1 MAGKIKGL
9 TVEIDGNVTGLKKAI
24 GDASRES
31 KKLQS
36 ELNRVSAILA
46 KDPTNFT
53 AIAQKQALYSQKVA
67 ETYSNLQNLYAMKSQ
82 LEAKMRTGAR
92 LTAEE
97 ARQWR
102 ELEREIASTE
112 IAYTNT
118 LKEAVAFG
126 AGASTSTL
134 QAKARYEE
142 LGKTVEDIG
151 KKLTVLSAA
160 TAYVGYQSIDAAMK
174 FESSFTGVRKT
185 VDATDAQFQELSDS
199 IRKMA
204 LEKPIDVNDINYAAE
219 LGGQLGIAVENL
231 EQFSSVIADLD
242 VSTNLDLE
250 DASLKLA
257 QFANIAGIGETNFDR
272 LGSVIVDLGNNSA
285 TTESKIMNMAM
296 RIAGSGSNIGLS
308 AQEILA
314 LATSLSSVGIEA
326 EMGGNAIST
335 IMNRIDKDVALNT
348 ETLEVWASTAG
359 MSVEDFV
366 SAWDDSDTVMDAMLA
381 VVDGMAEYRD
391 EGGNLNTLLA
401 DMNISYMRQIDTMQR
416 LSRTGDI
423 VNEMVGIAN
432 NAWDE
437 NIALTREANRRYET
451 TENQLQLVKNNLNE
465 CAIQLGEIML
475 PYVRDLSKSL
485 VDLLQWFQGLDQGT
499 KNAIVRMGAFVTV
512 LGPATLAVGKMMQ
525 ATAALI
531 GLYASSRTAYN
542 LFTRG
547 TVTATGAVNEGT
559 KAFVR
564 AEAKAFA
571 TAAAVN
577 ALRVALAGLALIGI
591 ASAISAFSEY
601 RRKQEQLEKATDGLR
616 KSTRELDESFVDT
629 QGTLD
634 SIDARKTITA
644 YGYVRDS
651 VDECIESQA
660 DLAESLEETW
670 GELNGKAYAIE
681 KYSETIKLLTD
692 GVDENG
698 NATKLNADEQAA
710 LRAAV
715 AGMND
720 IMGTSIS
727 VVDAEN
733 GVLSENTDLLLANAD
748 AWITNAK
755 AQAAA
760 EGLNA
765 VMMQQWENEY
775 NLEQAENVYA
785 SAKASADANP
795 NDISAQRALGDAQV
809 MLDQAQAAYDAGADK
824 VEWFTAKVA
833 EFTGEVEH
841 STLTL
846 GEFVNG
852 SDLWSDT
859 LEGMGINTDDL
870 IIKLS
875 ELGFTVSDMS
885 GMSEKQI
892 RLLAQ
897 NFDLSAEDMV
907 AAFERAG
914 VELPEALKRAVEGT
928 VDAADMADDL
938 KRLGEEGVIALA
950 GGIESAGANAL
961 TAVDEVKAQIRS
973 EVTLYEDFEEAGKN
987 AIRGL
992 VAGLDLSGPL
1002 GAQLTAKSVN
1012 IASTVLTNF
1021 RNAVGQRSP
1030 WRTMIQSGRFANE
1043 GLAIGLDR
1051 YSYISEESASRFGE
1065 RTLDAFNGV
1074 MSPGFYA
1081 DTLSSD
1087 SYGPALSL
1095 AIEGSSRSPEAQ
1107 ASQATTNYYM
1117 IDGAVVN
1124 STPEIE
1130 NAFYG
1135 FMTELKRLGVM
1146 QGGN

>member
-36 ELNRVSAILA
+36 ELNRINTILA

-53 AIAQKQALYSQKVA
+53 AISQKQDLYSKKVA

-82 LEAKMRTGAR
+82 LEAKMRTGAQ
-92 LTAEE
+92 LTAAE

-126 AGASTSTL
+126 AGASTNAL
-134 QAKARYEE
+134 QAKARYAE
-142 LGKTVEDIG
+142 LGKTVEDVG

-160 TAYVGYQSIDAAMK
+160 TAYVGYQSIDAAMR

-185 VDATDAQFQELSDS
+185 VDATDAQFQDLSDS
-199 IRKMA
+199 IREMA

-231 EQFSSVIADLD
+231 EQFASVIADLD

-250 DASLKLA
+250 DASLKIA
-257 QFANIAGIGETNFDR
+257 QFSNIAGIGETNFDR

-296 RIAGSGSNIGLS
+296 RIVGSGSNIGLS

-348 ETLEVWASTAG
+348 KTLQVWADTAG

-366 SAWDDSDTVMDAMLA
+366 AAWDDSDTVMDAMLA
-381 VVDGMAEYRD
+381 VIDGMAEYRD

-423 VNEMVGIAN
+423 VNEMVDIAN

-485 VDLLQWFQGLDQGT
+485 VDLLQWFQGLDQTT
-499 KNAIVRMGAFVTV
+499 KNNIVRMGAFVTV
-512 LGPATLAVGKMMQ
+512 LGPATMAVGKMLQ
-525 ATAALI
+525 ATSTLI

-547 TVTATGAVNEGT
+547 TVTATGAVNDGVR
-559 KAFVR
+559 AFVR
-564 AEAKAFA
+564 AEAGAFA

-577 ALRVALAGLALIGI
+577 ALRVAFATLAIVGI
-591 ASAISAFSEY
+591 VAAISAFNEY
-601 RRKQEQLEKATDGLR
+601 RRKQEQIEKATEGL
-616 KSTRELDESFVDT
+616 KDSTKELDESFVNV
-629 QGTLD
+629 QGTMD
-634 SIDARKTITA
+634 SFNASKTVSN
-644 YGYVRDS
+644 YEQVRAA

-660 DLAESLEETW
+660 ELAESLEDTW
-670 GELNGKAYAIE
+670 GDINGEAYAIE
-681 KYSETIKLLTD
+681 KYAETIRTLTD
-692 GVDENG
+692 GVDDNG
-698 NATKLNADEQAA
+698 KAVKLNADEQAA

-720 IMGTSIS
+720 IMGTSIE

-733 GVLSENTDLLLANAD
+733 GVLSDNTDLLLANAD
-748 AWITNAK
+748 AWIANAEAK
-755 AQAAA
+755 AAA

-765 VMMQQWENEY
+765 AMMQQMENEY
-775 NLEQAENVYA
+775 NLEQADDVYA
-785 SAKASADANP
+785 SAKAAADANP

-809 MLDQAQAAYDAGADK
+809 LRDEAQALYDSSAEK
-824 VEWFTAKVA
+824 VSWFTSKIA
-833 EFTGEVEH
+833 ESSEAVEH

-846 GEFVNG
+846 SEFVKG
-852 SDLWSDT
+852 SDLWTET
-859 LEGMGINTDDL
+859 LEDMGVDVGDL
-870 IIKLS
+870 VVKLS

-897 NFDLSAEDMV
+897 NFGLSAEEMV
-907 AAFERAG
+907 AAFEKAG
-914 VELPEALKRAVEGT
+914 VELPEAMKRATRET
-928 VDAADMADDL
+928 VDAADFIDDL
-938 KRLGEEGVIALA
+938 KQLGEDGVEALA
-950 GGIESAGANAL
+950 EGIESAGSNAL
-961 TAVDEVKAQIRS
+961 TAVDEVKRRVRS
-973 EVTLYEDFEEAGKN
+973 EVNIGWYDSFYDSGQN
-987 AIRGL
+987 ALRGL
-992 VAGLDLSGPL
+992 YDGISLSTDLGQKLQNRFSSNATTLLSKFREASGE
-1002 GAQLTAKSVN
+1002 G
-1012 IASTVLTNF
+1012 
-1021 RNAVGQRSP
+1021 SP

-1051 YSYISEESASRFGE
+1051 YSYVAEESASRLGT
-1065 RTLDAFNGV
+1065 RTLGAFSDV

-1081 DTLSSD
+1081 SRLNADE
-1087 SYGPALSL
+1087 YNGALSL
-1095 AIEGSSRSPEAQ
+1095 AIDGSANSK
-1107 ASQATTNYYM
+1107 
-1117 IDGAVVN
+1117 
-1124 STPEIE
+1124 STPANQTIH
-1130 NAFYG
+1130 NHYS
-1135 FMTELKRLGVM
+1135 V
-1146 QGGN
+1146 GNVDYTGDAQVERAVLNLFDALERRANT